1 MGRRLDWEDYFAIQA
16 LLVSQRSTCDR
27 ALVGSVLVKDK
38 RIIATGYNGSISGD
52 EHCDD
57 CGHLLVEGH
66 CVRTVHAEQN
76 AITQCAKY
84 GIDTLGS
91 EIYVTH
97 FPCLNCTKAL
107 LQAGIKKVNYLKDY
121 RKSDVAAYLFE
132 KANVETVKM
141 QLDKKELQHT
151 FESILDN

>member
-97 FPCLNCTKAL
+97 YPCLNCTKAI
-107 LQAGIKKVNYLKDY
+107 LQAGVKKVYYLKDY
-121 RKSDVAAYLFE
+121 RKDSNAEDLYL
-132 KANVETVKM
+132 KSNVETVKIV
-141 QLDKKELQHT
+141 LDKSDISKT
-151 FESILDN
+151 FEIISDI